1 LESHSLVLQDM
12 AQLEAFYTTVFG
24 DSNREKV
31 AKTKMQS
38 LRQGSRSAAIY
49 VVKFQQLICNLEW
62 NDKAFINRF

>member
-1 LESHSLVLQDM
+1 M